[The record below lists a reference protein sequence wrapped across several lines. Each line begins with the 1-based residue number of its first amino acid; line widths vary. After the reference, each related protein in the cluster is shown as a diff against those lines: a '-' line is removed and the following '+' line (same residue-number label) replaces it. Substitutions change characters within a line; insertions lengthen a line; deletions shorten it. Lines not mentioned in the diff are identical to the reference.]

1 MHGTALKS
9 TICKNEINSY
19 RGSVRVK
26 RILKDLKKYFKFTL
40 VSAQSQLKAEV
51 ANSYLNWVWWIL
63 EPVCFMLIYV
73 LIFGVV
79 FNAKEANFPVFIF
92 VGITVWDFF
101 NRMLNVSVKLVRN
114 NKAIVSKVYLPKYV
128 LLLTKVWVNGF
139 KMLISFGIIAAMMIF
154 YKVSVNWHIVMLVP
168 ILINLM
174 LISFG
179 IGTWLMHFGVFI
191 DDLSN
196 VVNIVLR
203 VLFYLTGIFYNVEQR
218 LPAPAGTIM
227 LKANPMAFLLD
238 GTRKVLLYGE
248 MPSLEW
254 LLFWFVLSA
263 LIAYGGIR
271 MIYKNENSYVKVL

>member
-1 MHGTALKS
+1 M
-9 TICKNEINSY
+9 
-19 RGSVRVK
+19 K

-139 KMLISFGIIAAMMIF
+139 KMLISFGIIAAMLIF
-154 YKVSVNWHIVMLVP
+154 YKISVSWHIVMLVP